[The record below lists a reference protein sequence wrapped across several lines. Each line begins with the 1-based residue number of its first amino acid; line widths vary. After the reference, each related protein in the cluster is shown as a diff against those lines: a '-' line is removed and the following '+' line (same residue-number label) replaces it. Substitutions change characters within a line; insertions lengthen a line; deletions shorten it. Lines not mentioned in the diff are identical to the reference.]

1 MSAPAAPP
9 DLHGILVID
18 KPLGMTSMRVVER
31 VRYRARRARTGH
43 AGTLDPLATGV
54 LVVAIGRATKS
65 IDRLMAGEKRYETTI
80 DLSAFTTT
88 DDSEGERTEVSASAP
103 TLEAVRA
110 VCSRW
115 VGEVMQRPP
124 AFSAIK
130 VQGRRSYD
138 LARSGEA
145 RELAARPVMIHGIE
159 IDAYDF
165 PMLALR
171 VHCGKGTYIR
181 SLARDLGTALGTGG
195 HCRAIRRTQVGI
207 YGIGQAIRMDD
218 LPESIVQEIL
228 RPLPE

>member
-1 MSAPAAPP
+1 MSVPAAPP

-31 VRYRARRARTGH
+31 VRYRACKARTGH

-88 DDSEGERTEVSASAP
+88 DDSEGERTEVSAPAP

-110 VCSRW
+110 ACSRW

-138 LARSGEA
+138 LARKGEA
-145 RELAARPVMIHGIE
+145 RELASRPVMIHGIE
-159 IDAYDF
+159 IDAYDY
-165 PMLALR
+165 PALSLR

-195 HCRAIRRTQVGI
+195 HCRSIRRTQVGI
-207 YGIGQAIRMDD
+207 YEIGQAIRMDD
-218 LPESIVQEIL
+218 LPDSIVQEML
-228 RPLPE
+228 RPLPG

>member
-1 MSAPAAPP
+1 MSAPTAPP

-31 VRYRARRARTGH
+31 VRHRAGKARTGH

-65 IDRLMAGEKRYETTI
+65 IDLLMAGEKRYETVI
-80 DLSAFTTT
+80 DLGAFTTT
-88 DDSEGERTEVSASAP
+88 DDSEGERTEVHATAP
-103 TLEAVRA
+103 AVDRVHA
-110 VCSRW
+110 ACAQW
-115 VGEVMQRPP
+115 VGNVLQRPP

-145 RELAARPVMIHGIE
+145 KELPPRTVTIHGIE
-159 IDAYDF
+159 VVDYAF
-165 PMLALR
+165 PRLSLK

-181 SLARDLGTALGTGG
+181 SLARDLGVALGTGG
-195 HCRAIRRTQVGI
+195 HCLSIRRTQVGPFLI
-207 YGIGQAIRMDD
+207 DGAMTMDA
-218 LPESIVQEIL
+218 LPERVTQSML
-228 RPLPE
+228 LPFPA

>member
-31 VRYRARRARTGH
+31 VRDRAAKARTGH

-88 DDSEGERTEVSASAP
+88 DDSEGERTEVPAGAP
-103 TLEAVRA
+103 SIESVRDA
-110 VCSRW
+110 CSRW
-115 VGEVMQRPP
+115 LGEVMQRPP

-145 RELAARPVMIHGIE
+145 QELAARPVMIHGIE

-165 PMLALR
+165 PALSLR

-181 SLARDLGTALGTGG
+181 SLARDVGTALGTGG
-195 HCRAIRRTQVGI
+195 HCRSIRRTQVGI
-207 YGIGQAIRMDD
+207 YDIGQAIRMDD
-218 LPESIVQEIL
+218 LPDSIVQGML
-228 RPLPE
+228 LPLPA

>member
-1 MSAPAAPP
+1 MSAPSAPP

-31 VRYRARRARTGH
+31 VRYRAGKARTGH

-65 IDRLMAGEKRYETTI
+65 IDRLMAGEKRYDTVI
-80 DLSAFTTT
+80 DLGAFTTT
-88 DDSEGERTEVSASAP
+88 DDSEGERTEIASAP
-103 TLEAVRA
+103 PSPESIREA
-110 VCSRW
+110 CGRW

-165 PMLALR
+165 PMLSLR

-181 SLARDLGTALGTGG
+181 SLARDLGMALGTGG
-195 HCRAIRRTQVGI
+195 HCRSIRRTQVGPYLI
-207 YGIGQAIRMDD
+207 DAAVSMDA
-218 LPESIVQEIL
+218 LPERVTQAML
-228 RPLPE
+228 LPAPA

>member
-31 VRYRARRARTGH
+31 VRYRAAKARTGH

-88 DDSEGERTEVSASAP
+88 DDNEGERTEVASPAP
-103 TLEAVRA
+103 TLEAVRDA
-110 VCSRW
+110 CSRW

-130 VQGRRSYD
+130 VQGRRS
-138 LARSGEA
+138 
-145 RELAARPVMIHGIE
+145 
-159 IDAYDF
+159 
-165 PMLALR
+165 
-171 VHCGKGTYIR
+171 
-181 SLARDLGTALGTGG
+181 
-195 HCRAIRRTQVGI
+195 
-207 YGIGQAIRMDD
+207 
-218 LPESIVQEIL
+218 
-228 RPLPE
+228 

>member
-1 MSAPAAPP
+1 MSAPVAPP

-31 VRYRARRARTGH
+31 VRYRAARARTGH

-65 IDRLMAGEKRYETTI
+65 IDRLMAGEKRYETVI

-88 DDSEGERTEVSASAP
+88 DDGEGDRTEVTSEPPSS
-103 TLEAVRA
+103 EAVRDA
-110 VCSRW
+110 CNRW

-145 RELAARPVMIHGIE
+145 RELAARPVMVHGIE

-165 PMLALR
+165 PLLSLR

-195 HCRAIRRTQVGI
+195 HCRSIRRTQVGI
-207 YGIGQAIRMDD
+207 YDIGKAIRMDD
-218 LPESIVQEIL
+218 LPESIVQGML
-228 RPLPE
+228 HSLPP

>member
-1 MSAPAAPP
+1 MSAPVAPP

-31 VRYRARRARTGH
+31 VRYRAAKARTGH

-65 IDRLMAGEKRYETTI
+65 IDRLMAGEKRYETVI

-88 DDSEGERTEVSASAP
+88 DDGEGERTEVAAAVPSIDV
-103 TLEAVRA
+103 VRA
-110 VCSRW
+110 ACGRW

-159 IDAYDF
+159 IDAYEF
-165 PMLALR
+165 PLLSLR

-181 SLARDLGTALGTGG
+181 SLARDLGMALGTGG
-195 HCRAIRRTQVGI
+195 HCRSIRRTQVGP
-207 YGIGQAIRMDD
+207 YDIGQAIRMDD
-218 LPESIVQEIL
+218 LPESIVQGML
-228 RPLPE
+228 RPLPA

>member
-1 MSAPAAPP
+1 MSAPHAPP

-31 VRYRARRARTGH
+31 VRYRAAKARTGH

-65 IDRLMAGEKRYETTI
+65 IDRLMAGEKRYETVI

-88 DDSEGERTEVSASAP
+88 DDGEGERTEVASVP
-103 TLEAVRA
+103 PSPESIREACA
-110 VCSRW
+110 TW

-145 RELAARPVMIHGIE
+145 RELAARPVSIHGIE

-165 PMLALR
+165 PLLSLR

-181 SLARDLGTALGTGG
+181 SLARDLGSALGTGG
-195 HCRAIRRTQVGI
+195 HCRSIRRTQVGI
-207 YGIGQAIRMDD
+207 YDIGQAIRMDD
-218 LPESIVQEIL
+218 LPDVIVQGML
-228 RPLPE
+228 RPLPA

>member
-1 MSAPAAPP
+1 MSAPSAPP

-31 VRYRARRARTGH
+31 VRYRAGKARTGH

-65 IDRLMAGEKRYETTI
+65 IDRLMAGEKRYETVI

-88 DDSEGERTEVSASAP
+88 DDGEGERTEVASEPPSAG
-103 TLEAVRA
+103 AVRDA
-110 VCSRW
+110 CSRW

-165 PMLALR
+165 PLLSLR

-181 SLARDLGTALGTGG
+181 SLARDLGMALGTGG
-195 HCRAIRRTQVGI
+195 HCRSIRRTQVGPYLI
-207 YGIGQAIRMDD
+207 DAAVSMDA
-218 LPESIVQEIL
+218 LPERVTQAML
-228 RPLPE
+228 LPVPP